1 MNEFRTVLFI
11 IGLMLGSLAFG
22 MLVPAVTGLFQTS
35 PDWQSFIISACITG
49 FFAVAL
55 ILTSRGELRPLTV
68 KQAFV
73 LTGFSWLALTA
84 FAALPLNFSLIG
96 LTYTDS
102 FFEAMSGLT
111 TTGATIITG
120 LDTTP
125 PEILLWRAM
134 LQWFGGIG
142 IIVMAIS
149 VLPMLNVG
157 GMQLFRL
164 ESSDN
169 SEKILPRATE
179 IAGSIAKIYLL
190 ISLLCA
196 FAYLI
201 AGMSLF
207 DAITHAMTTIS
218 TGGFST
224 SDNSLGHF
232 NSLGIESVAVF
243 FMIISSLPFV
253 VYLQAI
259 QGNREPLFT
268 DAQIRGF
275 LSLLVTIITTLWLY
289 RMLTQDVSAATAL
302 REVIFNTTSLLTG
315 TGYASS
321 DYGQWGNFAICLLFI
336 VLFIGGCAGSTSC
349 GLKVFR
355 VQVVLKSL
363 RRQVQELAYP
373 NGVFV
378 MKYNGNALPDT
389 VTASVLTFAF
399 TYFTLFGLIALVLG
413 MLGLDAL
420 TALSAAAAGIAN
432 VGPGMGEIIGP
443 QGNYS
448 ELPIAAKWV
457 LCLAMLLGRLEL
469 FSVLVMLT
477 PRFWRN

>member
-11 IGLMLGSLAFG
+11 IGLMLGSLALG
-22 MLVPAVTGLFQTS
+22 MLAPILTGVFNAS
-35 PDWQSFIISACITG
+35 PDWQAFAVSACITG
-49 FFAVAL
+49 FVAVAL

-68 KQAFV
+68 KQAFI

-84 FAALPLNFSLIG
+84 FAALPLNFSVIG
-96 LTYTDS
+96 LNYTDS

-120 LDTTP
+120 LDATP

-142 IIVMAIS
+142 IIVVAIA

-169 SEKILPRATE
+169 SEKILPRARE
-179 IAGSIAKIYLL
+179 IAGSIAGIYLL
-190 ISLLCA
+190 ISCLCA
-196 FAYLI
+196 TAYGM
-201 AGMSLF
+201 AGMGMF

-224 SDNSLGHF
+224 SDGSLGHF
-232 NSLGIESVAVF
+232 NSPGIESVAVF
-243 FMIISSLPFV
+243 FMIVSSLPFV

-259 QGNREPLFT
+259 QGKRGPLVT

-275 LSLLVTIITTLWLY
+275 LSLLVTVVASLWIY
-289 RMLTQDVSAATAL
+289 RIATQDVAPLTAL
-302 REVIFNTTSLLTG
+302 REVVFNTTSLLTG

-321 DYGQWGNFAICLLFI
+321 DYGQWGNFATCLLFI

-349 GLKVFR
+349 GLKIFR

-378 MKYNGNALPDT
+378 MKYNGNALPDA

-399 TYFTLFGLIALVLG
+399 TYFALFGLIALLLG
-413 MLGLDAL
+413 ILGLDAL

-432 VGPGMGEIIGP
+432 VGPGMGEIVGP
-443 QGNYS
+443 QGNYAT
-448 ELPIAAKWV
+448 LPVMAKWI

-469 FSVLVMLT
+469 FSVLVMLA